1 MGLALTQH
9 GDMRQA
15 FGTGTFV
22 VVLAFMAVAVVIAA
36 LSRLWIPVGMVVL
49 GMLMMMTSV
58 GTNTQLGA
66 IYLAVAAGV
75 SIGLITGILVARV
88 GIPSFVVTLALFLG
102 WQGVLLQFI
111 GTGAAISTSSF
122 KLVNS
127 ISNGNLPPLYGWI
140 FFIVVVGGYLLYTVR
155 RSITRKAQGLSSEP
169 MALVLLRV
177 GSLTVVG
184 GVALAL
190 LNQERSPNPAT
201 NSIKGAPYVLPLII
215 VLMLLWTLVL
225 SKTPFGR
232 YIYAVGGNAEAA
244 RRAGID
250 LRRMR
255 IAAFAIGSGMAA
267 IAGVV
272 QASRLGSVPSDAGG
286 GNTLLYAVAAAVIGG
301 TSLFGG
307 RGRARDAVIGGL
319 VIAMIPNGLGL
330 LPNLPSSANFIITM
344 LVLMLAA
351 SVDAISR
358 KRADVSAR

>member
-1 MGLALTQH
+1 
-9 GDMRQA
+9 
-15 FGTGTFV
+15 
-22 VVLAFMAVAVVIAA
+22 
-36 LSRLWIPVGMVVL
+36 
-49 GMLMMMTSV
+49 MLV
-58 GTNTQLGA
+58 
-66 IYLAVAAGV
+66 
-75 SIGLITGILVARV
+75 
-88 GIPSFVVTLALFLG
+88 
-102 WQGVLLQFI
+102 
-111 GTGAAISTSSF
+111 
-122 KLVNS
+122 
-127 ISNGNLPPLYGWI
+127 
-140 FFIVVVGGYLLYTVR
+140 
-155 RSITRKAQGLSSEP
+155 
-169 MALVLLRV
+169 
-177 GSLTVVG
+177 
-184 GVALAL
+184 
-190 LNQERSPNPAT
+190 
-201 NSIKGAPYVLPLII
+201 
-215 VLMLLWTLVL
+215 WTLVL